1 MKKEKKLYKRIGD
14 IPGTSLF
21 FILVAVGLIVYGIM
35 YIAGT
40 KKSRDTAELRMK
52 DVASYVKGQ
61 CVLYDY
67 SSSEEEVK
75 SLIRIAEKTQILC
88 RDLLLAHSIADEKT
102 LFEFIDEQRLTG
114 VILTDD
120 TTGKKK
126 IYSTESEDISNWE
139 GILERVKNIS
149 ENESYVERFVYNSEY
164 CYDYAVVSR
173 TDCPGTMIC
182 YMKQKRSSVNGTEL
196 SVKTLL
202 TGYNFYTKGLVAV
215 TDGKTI
221 IGSSDE
227 VLSGVSVLDCPLI
240 MEARKIQ
247 NYGSVEEIRED
258 TDYLAIR
265 EKVRRYFIYVFYPKS
280 SALGMRSEF
289 VLYTMI
295 IYTVL
300 AITVFAVHQ
309 LIESKRR
316 AERIKSIEKASAER
330 ELLAKEAIKA
340 NNAKTDFLRKI
351 SHDIR
356 TPVNGICGMLDIA
369 DYYDNDSEKRRE
381 CYEKIRRAS
390 DYLLDLV
397 DDVIDVS
404 KMEQGL
410 YMLKEEAFDIEK
422 IFYSIADIMNP
433 KAEENGITLECT
445 CENIIHKDLFGS
457 ALAIKRIII
466 NLITNALKYNNK
478 NGTVTATLKE
488 LSSDGKHARFAFICA
503 DTGIGMSKEFQK
515 HMFEPFAQEAKILS
529 SATYSGTGL
538 GLAIVQKLIEQMGG
552 TINVESETGHGTV
565 ITVNISILIN
575 DGNIPAATNKSSHSA
590 LNSNAPLK
598 GIKAL
603 IAEDN
608 ELNTEIAVFFL
619 ENAGATAVCANS
631 GKEAADLFAASAPGE
646 INVILMD
653 IMMPEMDGIQA
664 TGIIRAM
671 KRPDAATVPIIAMT
685 ANAYPEDS
693 MRARNYGMN
702 EHLPKPIS
710 QQKLIETVLKVL
722 SKN

>member
-265 EKVRRYFIYVFYPKS
+265 EKVRGYFIYVFYPKS
-280 SALGMRSEF
+280 SALG
-289 VLYTMI
+289 
-295 IYTVL
+295 IYYHC
-300 AITVFAVHQ
+300 I
-309 LIESKRR
+309 
-316 AERIKSIEKASAER
+316 
-330 ELLAKEAIKA
+330 
-340 NNAKTDFLRKI
+340 
-351 SHDIR
+351 
-356 TPVNGICGMLDIA
+356 
-369 DYYDNDSEKRRE
+369 
-381 CYEKIRRAS
+381 
-390 DYLLDLV
+390 
-397 DDVIDVS
+397 
-404 KMEQGL
+404 
-410 YMLKEEAFDIEK
+410 
-422 IFYSIADIMNP
+422 
-433 KAEENGITLECT
+433 
-445 CENIIHKDLFGS
+445 
-457 ALAIKRIII
+457 
-466 NLITNALKYNNK
+466 
-478 NGTVTATLKE
+478 
-488 LSSDGKHARFAFICA
+488 
-503 DTGIGMSKEFQK
+503 
-515 HMFEPFAQEAKILS
+515 
-529 SATYSGTGL
+529 
-538 GLAIVQKLIEQMGG
+538 
-552 TINVESETGHGTV
+552 
-565 ITVNISILIN
+565 
-575 DGNIPAATNKSSHSA
+575 
-590 LNSNAPLK
+590 
-598 GIKAL
+598 
-603 IAEDN
+603 
-608 ELNTEIAVFFL
+608 
-619 ENAGATAVCANS
+619 
-631 GKEAADLFAASAPGE
+631 
-646 INVILMD
+646 
-653 IMMPEMDGIQA
+653 
-664 TGIIRAM
+664 
-671 KRPDAATVPIIAMT
+671 
-685 ANAYPEDS
+685 
-693 MRARNYGMN
+693 
-702 EHLPKPIS
+702 
-710 QQKLIETVLKVL
+710 
-722 SKN
+722 